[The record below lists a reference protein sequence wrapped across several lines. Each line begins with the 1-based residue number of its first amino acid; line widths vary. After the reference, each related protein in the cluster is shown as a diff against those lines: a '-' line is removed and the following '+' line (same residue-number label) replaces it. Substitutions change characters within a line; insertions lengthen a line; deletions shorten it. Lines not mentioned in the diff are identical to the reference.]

1 MNNAIKKVNIPTPTP
16 PPHPWK
22 KTKKR
27 FHKGYK
33 QIIMEILLN
42 PVECFPTNWMVVG
55 NLTSLSPV
63 NMAQIPSKAHKRF

>member
-16 PPHPWK
+16 EK

-33 QIIMEILLN
+33 QVIMEISLN
-42 PVECFPTNWMVVG
+42 PVECFPTN
-55 NLTSLSPV
+55 
-63 NMAQIPSKAHKRF
+63 

>member
-1 MNNAIKKVNIPTPTP
+1 MPLKRSTFLPPPLHPTPE
-16 PPHPWK
+16 K

-33 QIIMEILLN
+33 QVIMEILLN
-42 PVECFPTNWMVVG
+42 PVECFPTNSMVVG